1 MQESL
6 YVTGI
11 VLKQTPFGEY
21 DRIVSLLTREKGKIT
36 AFARG
41 ARKPGNRLA
50 AATNPFAFGTFRLYE
65 GRTSYTIS
73 EADIQNFFPEQAVK
87 QNRSAAHGGSTSR
100 WWSVSYHLKPHLWKY
115 FSRFPVCQRAGLRS
129 RWAARCQAWMA
140 VYWGTRYTLPRVRI
154 FWVRSASSTYM
165 K

>member
-21 DRIVSLLTREKGKIT
+21 DRRVCLLTREKGKIT

-50 AATNPFAFGTFRLYE
+50 AATNPFAFGSFRLYE
-65 GRTSYTIS
+65 GRNSYTIS
-73 EADIQNFFPEQAVK
+73 EAEIRNYFPELMTDYVGACYGMYFAEVPVHTK
-87 QNRSAAHGGSTSR
+87 PAATGRPVSSFLSHRCSPGTS
-100 WWSVSYHLKPHLWKY
+100 
-115 FSRFPVCQRAGLRS
+115 Q
-129 RWAARCQAWMA
+129 
-140 VYWGTRYTLPRVRI
+140 
-154 FWVRSASSTYM
+154 
-165 K
+165 

>member
-50 AATNPFAFGTFRLYE
+50 AATNPFAFGTFASMRGEHLIPYPK
-65 GRTSYTIS
+65 RIS
-73 EADIQNFFPEQAVK
+73 
-87 QNRSAAHGGSTSR
+87 
-100 WWSVSYHLKPHLWKY
+100 
-115 FSRFPVCQRAGLRS
+115 
-129 RWAARCQAWMA
+129 
-140 VYWGTRYTLPRVRI
+140 RI
-154 FWVRSASSTYM
+154 FFRNF
-165 K
+165 

>member
-50 AATNPFAFGTFRLYE
+50 ARKGIYTE
-65 GRTSYTIS
+65 SGRRS
-73 EADIQNFFPEQAVK
+73 FF
-87 QNRSAAHGGSTSR
+87 
-100 WWSVSYHLKPHLWKY
+100 L
-115 FSRFPVCQRAGLRS
+115 
-129 RWAARCQAWMA
+129 
-140 VYWGTRYTLPRVRI
+140 
-154 FWVRSASSTYM
+154 
-165 K
+165 

>member
-21 DRIVSLLTREKGKIT
+21 DRRVCLLTREKGKIT

-50 AATNPFAFGTFRLYE
+50 AATNPFAFGSFRLYE
-65 GRTSYTIS
+65 GRNSYTIS
-73 EADIQNFFPEQAVK
+73 EAEIRNYFPELMTDYVGACYGMYFAEVADFYCRENNDEKEMMKLVYQSLRALCAPALPNELVRSIFEL
-87 QNRSAAHGGSTSR
+87 NIREYRRSANWKNPHGM
-100 WWSVSYHLKPHLWKY
+100 H
-115 FSRFPVCQRAGLRS
+115 
-129 RWAARCQAWMA
+129 
-140 VYWGTRYTLPRVRI
+140 
-154 FWVRSASSTYM
+154 
-165 K
+165 